1 MNWLNYH
8 HLLYF
13 WKVAKE
19 GSIARASVELRLAPP
34 TISVQIH
41 SLEEMLG
48 QKLFKR
54 QGRGLE
60 LTDVGRVAFQYADSI
75 FATGD
80 ALMEAM
86 SGGALQRALQVVV
99 GISDTLPKDL
109 VQQFLAPVFAIEP
122 GVFVTC
128 RKHANAGV
136 FLDDLAARTVDVV
149 LADAHAPATS
159 PVHVLSHPLGECG
172 TALWAAPELAA
183 RLLQDWPATLAGA
196 PFLYPGPHNALR
208 RGLDAWFDAQGVRPN
223 VIAELDDAALA
234 LALAESG
241 LGIVATVD
249 FLEPNFLEQHRL
261 QRVAHLPEI
270 RQSFFAWSIEQKV
283 RHPAVLQLCASARGR
298 AFAATSR

>member
-1 MNWLNYH
+1 MAQLSS
-8 HLLYF
+8 LAVFL
-13 WKVAKE
+13 E
-19 GSIARASVELRLAPP
+19 SREGGSIARASVELRLAPP

-234 LALAESG
+234 LALAESE